1 MKDINTASVENT
13 EATQAEAKGEQ
24 RTFTQDDLN
33 RIIQDRL
40 AKDRQKSSDELSRRE
55 QELAQREFRLNSR
68 QKLLDRGYEE
78 NILDVLNCNDEKA
91 LDKAL
96 DMIDGLIEK
105 RVMESTKPR
114 AFRPEELKMIEA
126 YRKENGQ
133 DPKGTDLKFTALSK
147 GFNFMGE
154 FDSIRSAMSLD

>member
-40 AKDRQKSSDELSRRE
+40 AKDRQKSSEELSRRE
-55 QELAQREFRLNSR
+55 QELAQREFRLNNR
-68 QKLLDRGYEE
+68 QKLLDRGYDEDF
-78 NILDVLNCNDEKA
+78 LDVLNCNDEKA

-96 DMIDGLIEK
+96 DMLDGLIEK
-105 RVMESTKPR
+105 RLREFAGPK
-114 AFRPEELKMIEA
+114 AYRPEELKLLEA
-126 YRKENGQ
+126 YRNANGY
-133 DPKGTDLKFTALSK
+133 DPKGKDLVFTTINKTHPAEKTS
-147 GFNFMGE
+147 N
-154 FDSIRSAMSLD
+154 SIRSAMGLD